1 MMESLER
8 WRQMWADPTPR
19 IERHT
24 CPTCGCRF
32 TWHILPPLPY
42 EVPDD
47 LPVVDALHPI
57 ECTECLVLRERK
69 AHRERL
75 MRAIAEG
82 VKARK
87 DNCPAD

>member
-1 MMESLER
+1 MKESLGR
-8 WRQMWADPTPR
+8 WRRMWADPTPR

-32 TWHILPPLPY
+32 TWHIVPPPPD
-42 EVPDD
+42 EIPDD

-57 ECTECLVLRERK
+57 ECTDCLVLRARK
-69 AHRERL
+69 APHEPLSCAIREGIE
-75 MRAIAEG
+75 AP
-82 VKARK
+82 K